1 MMTEPEKVRGYARV
15 DRTYEFVRDALHRL
29 LIEGETAAPV
39 SVRSICDQHDVAGLP
54 DLTRATLGVDNDDV
68 HAPSHLASAEIYAS
82 ALAPSET
89 QIEIEG
95 HGMARADG
103 CIDAAAREAAEA
115 QIRALLGA
123 IVERIRLQTE
133 PSHPA
138 SASLGSGPVQVLTL
152 HRKECAHV

>member
-15 DRTYEFVRDALHRL
+15 DRAYEFVRDALHRL
-29 LIEGETAAPV
+29 LIEGDTAAPL

-54 DLTRATLGVDNDDV
+54 DLTRATLGVGNEDE

-95 HGMARADG
+95 HCVARADC

-115 QIRALLGA
+115 HIRALLGT
-123 IVERIRLQTE
+123 IVERIRLQTD
-133 PSHPA
+133 PSAPA
-138 SASLGSGPVQVLTL
+138 SGSLGSGPAAVFTL
-152 HRKECAHV
+152 HRKVGAHV